1 MKYRYSHG
9 LQKKE
14 EKKKRKRRRKR
25 KKEKFNACEG
35 RNAFIPAE
43 IDPVIAYSR
52 FIVQCFTNV
61 LTLIDRGT
69 VPSSTVREKML
80 QISVHRQ

>member
-1 MKYRYSHG
+1 MKYRYNQG
-9 LQKKE
+9 LQ
-14 EKKKRKRRRKR
+14 RR
-25 KKEKFNACEG
+25 KKEKKEKRKEKE
-35 RNAFIPAE
+35 RNVFIAAE

-80 QISVHRQ
+80 QISMHRQ

>member
-1 MKYRYSHG
+1 MKYRYNQG
-9 LQKKE
+9 LQRR
-14 EKKKRKRRRKR
+14 KKKKK
-25 KKEKFNACEG
+25 KKEKRKEKE
-35 RNAFIPAE
+35 RNVFIAAE

-80 QISVHRQ
+80 QISMHRQ